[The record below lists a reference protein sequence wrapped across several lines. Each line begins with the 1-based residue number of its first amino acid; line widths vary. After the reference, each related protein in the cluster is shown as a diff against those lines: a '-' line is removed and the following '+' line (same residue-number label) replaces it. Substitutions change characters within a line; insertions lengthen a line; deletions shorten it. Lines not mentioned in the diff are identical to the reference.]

1 MDLEEERQ
9 RNSRLEKMAP
19 HSLSPEETEW
29 ETKKAIDDYKFKLQK
44 AEQDINT
51 LQTNVSKGYCSI
63 RPFAPIAKKSYPDYV
78 LLTLPSNIF
87 QVARLESQVIRFK
100 TAAETAERSEEEL
113 KTERRKMQ
121 REVFTYFAT
130 VKIYYLHRITYY
142 SPYVNAENKNAILM
156 LQLREA
162 TTQVEELE
170 TANKH
175 LETRLG
181 KLKTA
186 KSTLL
191 KEL

>member
-1 MDLEEERQ
+1 MDLLNQIQVR
-9 RNSRLEKMAP
+9 
-19 HSLSPEETEW
+19 
-29 ETKKAIDDYKFKLQK
+29 F
-44 AEQDINT
+44 
-51 LQTNVSKGYCSI
+51 
-63 RPFAPIAKKSYPDYV
+63 SYH
-78 LLTLPSNIF
+78 LPSNIF

-130 VKIYYLHRITYY
+130 VKIYYLHYY

>member
-1 MDLEEERQ
+1 M
-9 RNSRLEKMAP
+9 
-19 HSLSPEETEW
+19 
-29 ETKKAIDDYKFKLQK
+29 
-44 AEQDINT
+44 
-51 LQTNVSKGYCSI
+51 
-63 RPFAPIAKKSYPDYV
+63 
-78 LLTLPSNIF
+78 
-87 QVARLESQVIRFK
+87 ESQVIRFK

-130 VKIYYLHRITYY
+130 VKIYYTYY

>member
-1 MDLEEERQ
+1 M
-9 RNSRLEKMAP
+9 
-19 HSLSPEETEW
+19 
-29 ETKKAIDDYKFKLQK
+29 QK
-44 AEQDINT
+44 
-51 LQTNVSKGYCSI
+51 
-63 RPFAPIAKKSYPDYV
+63 
-78 LLTLPSNIF
+78 
-87 QVARLESQVIRFK
+87 
-100 TAAETAERSEEEL
+100 
-113 KTERRKMQ
+113 
-121 REVFTYFAT
+121 
-130 VKIYYLHRITYY
+130 
-142 SPYVNAENKNAILM
+142 NKNAILM